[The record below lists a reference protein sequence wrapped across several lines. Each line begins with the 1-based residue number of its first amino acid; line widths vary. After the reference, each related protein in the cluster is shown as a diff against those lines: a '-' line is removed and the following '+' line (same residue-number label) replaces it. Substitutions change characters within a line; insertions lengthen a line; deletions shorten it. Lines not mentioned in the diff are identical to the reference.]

1 MSRKF
6 WRVPSFDKKQ
16 AAELAYE
23 YGYDAMA
30 VLLLAARGVT
40 EPEDVAEFLDNEAM
54 LADPFEIRDM
64 DKAVDRIRRAI
75 ENEEKI
81 AVYGDY
87 DADGVTATALL
98 YLYLE
103 SVGADVTYYIPSRM
117 NEGYGLHKEA
127 IDTLSDKNV
136 RLIITVDNG
145 INSSEE
151 ALYIKSKNIDLV
163 ITDHHQ
169 PGSQLPEA
177 VAVVNPH
184 RADDTS
190 SFKELAGVGVAF
202 KLAAALEDGDYDS
215 ILSDFADIVAIGTIA
230 DIVPLKNENRILAV
244 RGIDAIN
251 HSDRAGIIALK
262 NVVGY
267 ADRDFTS
274 TNVAFT
280 IAPRIN
286 AAGRIEEATTAL
298 KLLLTDD
305 IAEAQELA
313 EKLDSFN
320 VARQETES
328 CIVEEAVARIE
339 SDDSLKYSK
348 VIVVDGQDWHAG
360 VIGIVASKLVD
371 RYGKPVM
378 VIARDGSGE
387 AKGSCRS
394 IEGFSLFD
402 ALSHASDLLVRFG
415 GHTLAAGFT
424 VADDKISAFRERINE
439 YAATMGAFYPV
450 MNLDCKINPASIDIP
465 FIDSILCLEPFGAE
479 NPQPVFGIYN
489 AVLRSV
495 RSIGAQGKHMRLT
508 FEKKN
513 QQYQAVYFGM
523 SAEEFPYETGDRL
536 DFAVT
541 VDKNEFRGEVKANI
555 YIRSVKLSDADDNA
569 YFDSFMLYNKVR
581 SGASLTEAE
590 MQAACP
596 DRNFSAQVFMFI
608 KSRKLYYG
616 TAEDIAVK
624 SGLGSD
630 KTCKVQ
636 IVLDAFCE
644 LGLLESANGCYHVI
658 ENAAKVNLG
667 SSELLKRLGYCD

>member
-30 VLLLAARGVT
+30 VLLLASRGIT
-40 EPEDVAEFLDNEAM
+40 EPEDIAEFLDNEAE

-64 DKAVDRIRRAI
+64 DKAVNRIRTAI
-75 ENEEKI
+75 ENGEKI

-103 SVGADVTYYIPSRM
+103 SVGAEVTYYIPSRM
-117 NEGYGLHKEA
+117 NEGYGLHKDAVDALCEN
-127 IDTLSDKNV
+127 NV
-136 RLIITVDNG
+136 QLIITVDNG
-145 INSSEE
+145 INSVDE
-151 ALYIKSKNIDLV
+151 AAYIKSKNIDLV

-169 PGSQLPEA
+169 PGSQLPDA

-184 RADDTS
+184 REDDAST
-190 SFKELAGVGVAF
+190 FKELAGVGVAF

-251 HSDRAGIIALK
+251 HSDRPGIIALK
-262 NVVGY
+262 KVVGY
-267 ADRDFTS
+267 EDRDFTS

-286 AAGRIEEATTAL
+286 AAGRIEEAATAL
-298 KLLLTDD
+298 RLLLTDD
-305 IAEAQELA
+305 TEEAEELA
-313 EKLDSFN
+313 EKLDGFN
-320 VARQETES
+320 VMRQETES
-328 CIVEEAVARIE
+328 GIVEEAVSQIE
-339 SDDSLKYSK
+339 SDESIKYSR

-402 ALSHASDLLVRFG
+402 ALTNASDLLVRFG

-424 VADDKISAFRERINE
+424 VNDDKISAFRERINE
-439 YAATMGAFYPV
+439 YAATKGTFYPV
-450 MNLDCKINPASIDIP
+450 MNLDCKLNPQSIDVS
-465 FIDSILCLEPFGAE
+465 FVDSISCLEPFGAE

-523 SAEEFPYETGDRL
+523 SAEEFPYEAGDRL

-541 VDKNEFRGEVKANI
+541 VDKNEFRGEVRANI
-555 YIRSVKLSDADDNA
+555 YVRSVKLSDAQDDA

-581 SGASLTEAE
+581 SGASLTAE
-590 MQAACP
+590 EKNRACP
-596 DRNFSAQVFMFI
+596 DRKFSAQVFMFM
-608 KSRKLYYG
+608 KNRKIFYG
-616 TAEDIAVK
+616 SAEDIAVK
-624 SGLGSD
+624 SGIGSEN
-630 KTCKVQ
+630 TCKVQ

-644 LGLLESANGCYHVI
+644 LGLLESANGCYHVV
-658 ENAAKVNLG
+658 ENAAKVSLG
-667 SSELLKRLGYCD
+667 SSELLNRLGYCD

>member
-16 AAELAYE
+16 AAEIAYE

-40 EPEDVAEFLDNEAM
+40 EPEDIAEFLDNEAE
-54 LADPFEIRDM
+54 LADPFEIKDM
-64 DKAVDRIRRAI
+64 DKAVERIRTAI

-117 NEGYGLHKEA
+117 NEGYGLHTDA
-127 IDTLSDKNV
+127 IDTLSENNV
-136 RLIITVDNG
+136 KLIITVDNG
-145 INSSEE
+145 INSIDE
-151 ALYIKSKNIDLV
+151 AAYIKSKNIDLV

-169 PGSQLPEA
+169 PGNNLPDA

-190 SFKELAGVGVAF
+190 IFKELAGVGVAF
-202 KLAAALEDGDYDS
+202 KLASALEDGDSDS

-244 RGIDAIN
+244 RGIEAIN

-262 NVVGY
+262 KVVGY
-267 ADRDFTS
+267 EDRDFTS

-298 KLLLTDD
+298 RLLLTDD
-305 IAEAQELA
+305 MQEAEKLA
-313 EKLDSFN
+313 EKLDGFN
-320 VARQETES
+320 VMRQETES
-328 CIVEEAVARIE
+328 GIVDEAVAQIE
-339 SDDSLKYSK
+339 SDESIKYAR
-348 VIVVDGQDWHAG
+348 VIVVDGMGWHAG

-402 ALSHASDLLVRFG
+402 ALSNASEHLVRFG

-424 VADDKISAFRERINE
+424 VADDRIAAFREKINE
-439 YAATMGAFYPV
+439 YAASMGAFYPV
-450 MNLDCKINPASIDIP
+450 MNLDCKLNPQSIDVS
-465 FIDSILCLEPFGAE
+465 FVDSISCLEPFGAE

-489 AVLRSV
+489 AVLKSV

-523 SAEEFPYETGDRL
+523 SAEEFPYEAGDRL

-541 VDKNEFRGEVKANI
+541 VDKNEFRGEVRANI
-555 YIRSVKLSDADDNA
+555 YVRSVKLSDADDDA

-581 SGASLTEAE
+581 SGATLTESE
-590 MQAACP
+590 MQSACP
-596 DRNFSAQVFMFI
+596 DRNFSAQIFMFM

-624 SGLGSD
+624 SGLGSGN
-630 KTCKVQ
+630 TCKVQ

-644 LGLLESANGCYHVI
+644 LGLLESADGCYQLV
-658 ENAAKVNLG
+658 ENAPKVSLG

>member
-30 VLLLAARGVT
+30 VLLLASRGIT
-40 EPEDVAEFLDNEAM
+40 APCDVADFLESQTE
-54 LADPFEIRDM
+54 LFDPFDIKDM
-64 DKAVDRIRRAI
+64 EKAVDRIRKAI
-75 ENEEKI
+75 ETGEKI
-81 AVYGDY
+81 VVYGDY

-117 NEGYGLHKEA
+117 NEGYGLHNEA
-127 IDTLSDKNV
+127 IDTLADKNIN
-136 RLIITVDNG
+136 LIITVDNG
-145 INSSEE
+145 INSVNE
-151 ALYIKSKNIDLV
+151 AAYIKSKGIDLI

-169 PGSQLPEA
+169 PGGILPDA

-184 RADDTS
+184 RADDMS

-202 KLAAALEDGDYDS
+202 KLASALEDGDCES
-215 ILSDFADIVAIGTIA
+215 ILSDFADIVCIGTIA
-230 DIVPLKNENRILAV
+230 DIVPLKSENRILAV
-244 RGIDAIN
+244 RGIESIN

-262 NVVGY
+262 KVVGY
-267 ADRDFTS
+267 EDRDFTS

-286 AAGRIEEATTAL
+286 AAGRVEEATTAL

-305 IAEAQELA
+305 PDEAMMLA

-320 VARQETES
+320 VMRQETES
-328 CIVEEAVARIE
+328 GIVDEAVARIE
-339 SDDSLKYSK
+339 SDESLKYSR
-348 VIVVDGQDWHAG
+348 VIVVDGMDWHAG

-402 ALSHASDLLVRFG
+402 ALTDSSDLLVRFG

-424 VADDKISAFRERINE
+424 VTDENIDAFRKKIND
-439 YAATMGAFYPV
+439 YASKMPPFYPV
-450 MNLDCKINPASIDIP
+450 LNLDCKINPQSIDVD
-465 FIDSILCLEPFGAE
+465 FVDSISCLEPFGAE
-479 NPQPVFGIYN
+479 NPQPLFGIYN
-489 AVLRSV
+489 VILRSV
-495 RSIGAQGKHMRLT
+495 RPIGAQGKHLRLT

-513 QQYQAVYFGM
+513 QQFGAVYFGM
-523 SAEEFPYETGDRL
+523 TPEEFPYDAGDCIDL
-536 DFAVT
+536 AVT
-541 VDKNEFRGEVKANI
+541 IDKNEFRGEVKANI
-555 YIRSVKLSDADDNA
+555 YIKSVRLSEFSDED
-569 YFDSFMLYNKVR
+569 YFSSELLYNKVR
-581 SGASLTEAE
+581 CGNALSESERIS
-590 MQAACP
+590 ACP
-596 DRNFSAQVFMFI
+596 DRNFSARVFRYI
-608 KSRKLYYG
+608 KSQPGCVK
-616 TAEDIAVK
+616 TAEQIAIK
-624 SGLGSD
+624 TGSGSHD
-630 KTCKVQ
+630 ACKVQ

-644 LGLLESANGCYHVI
+644 LGLLKNENGCYSAV
-658 ENAAKVNLG
+658 ENAAKVSLG
-667 SSELLKRLGYCD
+667 SSELLRRLGYCD

>member
-16 AAELAYE
+16 AAEIAYE

-40 EPEDVAEFLDNEAM
+40 EPEDIAEFLDNEAE
-54 LADPFEIRDM
+54 LADPFEIKDM
-64 DKAVDRIRRAI
+64 DKAVERIRTAI

-117 NEGYGLHKEA
+117 NEGYGLHTDA
-127 IDTLSDKNV
+127 IDTLSENNV
-136 RLIITVDNG
+136 KLIITVDNG
-145 INSSEE
+145 INSIDE
-151 ALYIKSKNIDLV
+151 AAYIKSKNIDLV

-169 PGSQLPEA
+169 PGNNLPDA

-190 SFKELAGVGVAF
+190 IFKELAGVGVAF
-202 KLAAALEDGDYDS
+202 KLAAALEDGDSDS

-244 RGIDAIN
+244 RGIEAIN

-262 NVVGY
+262 KVVGY
-267 ADRDFTS
+267 EDRDFTS

-298 KLLLTDD
+298 RLLLTDD
-305 IAEAQELA
+305 MQEAEKLA
-313 EKLDSFN
+313 EKLDGFN
-320 VARQETES
+320 VMRQETES
-328 CIVEEAVARIE
+328 GIVDEAVAQIE
-339 SDDSLKYSK
+339 SDESIKYAR
-348 VIVVDGQDWHAG
+348 VIVVDGMGWHAG

-402 ALSHASDLLVRFG
+402 ALSNASEHLVRFG

-424 VADDKISAFRERINE
+424 VADDRIAAFREKINE
-439 YAATMGAFYPV
+439 YAASMGAFYPV
-450 MNLDCKINPASIDIP
+450 MNLDCKLNPQSIDVS
-465 FIDSILCLEPFGAE
+465 FVDSISCLEPFGAE

-489 AVLRSV
+489 AVLKSV

-523 SAEEFPYETGDRL
+523 SAEEFPYEAGDRL

-541 VDKNEFRGEVKANI
+541 VDKNEFRGEVRANI
-555 YIRSVKLSDADDNA
+555 YVRSVKLSDADDDA

-581 SGASLTEAE
+581 SGATLTESE
-590 MQAACP
+590 MQSACP
-596 DRNFSAQVFMFI
+596 DRNFSAQIFMFM

-624 SGLGSD
+624 SGLGSGN
-630 KTCKVQ
+630 TCKVQ

-644 LGLLESANGCYHVI
+644 LGLLESADGCYHLV
-658 ENAAKVNLG
+658 ENATKVSLG

>member
-6 WRVPSFDKKQ
+6 WRVPAFDKKQ

-40 EPEDVAEFLDNEAM
+40 DPEDVADFLESEAE
-54 LADPFEIRDM
+54 LYDPFDLKDM
-64 DKAVDRIRRAI
+64 EKAVVRIRKAI
-75 ENEEKI
+75 EMQEKI

-103 SVGADVTYYIPSRM
+103 SVGADVSYYIPSRM
-117 NEGYGLHKEA
+117 NEGYGLHNDA
-127 IDTLSDKNV
+127 IDTLAEKNIN
-136 RLIITVDNG
+136 LIITVDNG
-145 INSSEE
+145 INSVNE
-151 ALYIKSKNIDLV
+151 AAYIKSKGIDLI

-169 PGSQLPEA
+169 PGGTLPDA

-190 SFKELAGVGVAF
+190 FFKELAGVGVAF
-202 KLAAALEDGDYDS
+202 KLAAALEDGDCES
-215 ILSDFADIVAIGTIA
+215 ILSDFADIVCIGTIA
-230 DIVPLKNENRILAV
+230 DIVPLKSENRILAV
-244 RGIDAIN
+244 RGIESIN
-251 HSDRAGIIALK
+251 NSDRAGIVALK
-262 NVVGY
+262 KIVGY
-267 ADRDFTS
+267 EDRDFTS

-286 AAGRIEEATTAL
+286 AAGRVEEATTAL
-298 KLLLTDD
+298 RLLLTDD
-305 IAEAQELA
+305 VDEAQAIAEELD
-313 EKLDSFN
+313 KFN
-320 VARQETES
+320 VMRQETES
-328 CIVEEAVARIE
+328 GIVDEAVARIE
-339 SDDSLKYSK
+339 SDESLKYSR
-348 VIVVDGQDWHAG
+348 VIVVDGTDWHAG

-402 ALSHASDLLVRFG
+402 ALTDASDLLVRFG

-424 VADDKISAFRERINE
+424 VTDENIDAFRKRIND
-439 YAATMGAFYPV
+439 YASQMPPFYPV
-450 MNLDCKINPASIDIP
+450 LNLDCRINPQSVDVD
-465 FIDSILCLEPFGAE
+465 FVDSISCLEPFGAE

-489 AVLRSV
+489 VILRSV
-495 RSIGAQGKHMRLT
+495 RPIGAQGKHIRLT

-513 QQYQAVYFGM
+513 QQFAAVYFGM
-523 SAEEFPYETGDRL
+523 TPEEFPYDAGDKIDL
-536 DFAVT
+536 AVT
-541 VDKNEFRGEVKANI
+541 IDKNEFRGEIKANI
-555 YIRSVKLSDADDNA
+555 YIKAVRLSDFNDEE
-569 YFDSFMLYNKVR
+569 YFSSELLYNKVKQ
-581 SGASLTEAE
+581 GVSLTESE
-590 MQAACP
+590 RLAACP
-596 DRNFSAQVFMFI
+596 DRKFSARVFMYI
-608 KSRKLYYG
+608 KSQPSCIKS
-616 TAEDIAVK
+616 AELIAIK
-624 SGLGSD
+624 TGSGSHD
-630 KTCKVQ
+630 ACKVQ
-636 IVLDAFCE
+636 VVLDAFCE
-644 LGLLESANGCYHVI
+644 LGLITYENGCYKAV

>member
-16 AAELAYE
+16 AAELAYD

-30 VLLLAARGVT
+30 VLLLASRGIT
-40 EPEDVAEFLDNEAM
+40 DPEDVAEFLDNEAE
-54 LADPFEIRDM
+54 LYDPFDIKDM
-64 DKAVDRIRRAI
+64 DKAVERIKTAI

-117 NEGYGLHKEA
+117 NEGYGLHNEA
-127 IDTLSDKNV
+127 IDGLSEKNV
-136 RLIITVDNG
+136 KLIITVDNG
-145 INSSEE
+145 INSVSEAE
-151 ALYIKSKNIDLV
+151 YISSKGIDLV

-169 PGSQLPEA
+169 PGNVLPEA

-184 RADDTS
+184 RADDLS
-190 SFKELAGVGVAF
+190 RFKELAGVGVAF
-202 KLAAALEDGDYDS
+202 KLAAALEDGDCES
-215 ILSDFADIVAIGTIA
+215 ILADFADIVAIGTIA
-230 DIVPLKNENRILAV
+230 DIVPLRSENRILAV

-251 HSDRAGIIALK
+251 HSDRPGIIALK
-262 NVVGY
+262 NSVGY
-267 ADRDFTS
+267 ENRDFTS

-286 AAGRIEEATTAL
+286 AAGRVEDASTAL
-298 KLLLTDD
+298 RLLLTDD
-305 IAEAQELA
+305 EEEAAELA
-313 EKLDSFN
+313 EKLDKFN
-320 VARQETES
+320 ILRQETES
-328 CIVEEAVARIE
+328 GIVDEAVSRIE
-339 SDDSLKYSK
+339 SDEKIKYSR
-348 VIVVDGQDWHAG
+348 VIVVDGMGWHAG

-402 ALSHASDLLVRFG
+402 ALSNSSELLVRFG

-424 VADDKISAFRERINE
+424 VTDDNIDAFRDRINA
-439 YAATMGAFYPV
+439 YASSMNAFYPV
-450 MNLDCKINPASIDIP
+450 LNLDCKLNPASIDVD
-465 FIDSILCLEPFGAE
+465 FVDSISCLEPFGAE

-495 RSIGAQGKHMRLT
+495 RSIGSQGKHIRIT

-513 QQYQAVYFGM
+513 QQYSAVYFGM
-523 SAEEFPYETGDRL
+523 SAEDFPFDIGDRL
-536 DFAVT
+536 DLAVT

-555 YIRSVKLSDADDNA
+555 YVRCVRMSDSDDNA
-569 YFDSFMLYNKVR
+569 YFNSVLLYNKVR
-581 SGASLTEAE
+581 GGAELSVEERL
-590 MQAACP
+590 AACP
-596 DRNFSAQVFMFI
+596 DRNFSAQVFRFV
-608 KSRKLYYG
+608 KSRK
-616 TAEDIAVK
+616 TCNCSAEQIAVK
-624 SGLGSD
+624 TGFGSAM
-630 KTCKVQ
+630 TCKVQ
-636 IVLDAFCE
+636 VVLDAFCE
-644 LGLLESANGCYHVI
+644 LGLLEYRNGCYTAV
-658 ENAAKVNLG
+658 ENAAKVSLC
-667 SSELLKRLGYCD
+667 SSGLLKRLGYRD

>member
-30 VLLLAARGVT
+30 VLLLASRGIT
-40 EPEDVAEFLDNEAM
+40 EPEDIAEFLDNEAE

-64 DKAVDRIRRAI
+64 DKAVNRIRTAI
-75 ENEEKI
+75 ENGEKI

-117 NEGYGLHKEA
+117 NEGYGLHKDA
-127 IDTLSDKNV
+127 VDTLCQNNV
-136 RLIITVDNG
+136 KLIITVDNG
-145 INSSEE
+145 INSVDE
-151 ALYIKSKNIDLV
+151 AAYIKSKNIDLV

-169 PGSQLPEA
+169 PGSQLPDA

-184 RADDTS
+184 REDDTS
-190 SFKELAGVGVAF
+190 TFKELAGVGVAF

-215 ILSDFADIVAIGTIA
+215 ILSDFADIVCIGTIA
-230 DIVPLKNENRILAV
+230 DIVPLKSENRILAV
-244 RGIDAIN
+244 RGIEAIN
-251 HSDRAGIIALK
+251 HSDRPGIVALK
-262 NVVGY
+262 KVVGY
-267 ADRDFTS
+267 EDKDFTS

-286 AAGRIEEATTAL
+286 AAGRIEEAATAL

-305 IAEAQELA
+305 MAEAQELA
-313 EKLDSFN
+313 EKLDGFN
-320 VARQETES
+320 VMRQETES
-328 CIVEEAVARIE
+328 GIVEDAVAQIE
-339 SDDSLKYSK
+339 SDESIKYSR

-394 IEGFSLFD
+394 IEGFSLFE
-402 ALSHASDLLVRFG
+402 ALSNASDLLVRFG

-424 VADDKISAFRERINE
+424 VRDDMISAFRDRINE
-439 YAATMGAFYPV
+439 YAATKGTFYPV
-450 MNLDCKINPASIDIP
+450 LNLDCKLNPQSIDVS
-465 FIDSILCLEPFGAE
+465 FVDSISCLEPFGAE

-495 RSIGAQGKHMRLT
+495 RSIGAQGKHMRLI
-508 FEKKN
+508 FEKKG

-541 VDKNEFRGEVKANI
+541 IDKNEFRGEVRANI
-555 YIRSVKLSDADDNA
+555 YIRSVKLSDACDDA

-581 SGASLTEAE
+581 SGASLTAE
-590 MQAACP
+590 ETERACP

-608 KSRKLYYG
+608 KSRKIFYG
-616 TAEDIAVK
+616 SAEDIAVK
-624 SGLGSD
+624 TGIGSENS
-630 KTCKVQ
+630 CKVQ

-644 LGLLESANGCYHVI
+644 LGLLESAEGCYQVV
-658 ENAAKVNLG
+658 ENAVKVKLG